1 MKPINVIGMRFGKLT
16 VTCRSEKTSSA
27 GALWVCNCDCGGSTI
42 TTSLKLRSGHTSSCG
57 CMRKAAS
64 QSLVTHG
71 QSNKTKTYRTWK
83 EMRQRCMNPN
93 SDKWKWYGGRGIK
106 ICDRWSDYAMFLE
119 DMGERPEGKTIDRID
134 NDGDYEPNNCHWA
147 TQLEQTRKQSK
158 NTLNEITVIQLR
170 IDRASGMTYQAIA
183 EKYGISKTSAHRC
196 AVGKTWSI

>member
-1 MKPINVIGMRFGKLT
+1 
-16 VTCRSEKTSSA
+16 
-27 GALWVCNCDCGGSTI
+27 
-42 TTSLKLRSGHTSSCG
+42 
-57 CMRKAAS
+57 
-64 QSLVTHG
+64 
-71 QSNKTKTYRTWK
+71 
-83 EMRQRCMNPN
+83 MRQRCMNPN